1 MTSPEFLPSHVVP
14 PEGMATWAAPDTTR
28 PSSPLDPLLPVQ
40 VIDRRGDWALAL
52 CSNGWSTWVDGRLL
66 LSVPREPPA
75 AAQAAARTADPRP
88 LLGAV
93 EEELSR
99 YRRLVEELAAGQLD
113 GESFTRRTRGNRLGV
128 VVDGD
133 AVWLYDARHERWCY
147 CDGVSL
153 QTYAVASKPSSRP
166 GRQRPPEPGSG
177 GQEAPAGAGGTAP
190 PEGTTDVREG
200 TADVPDG
207 PEGTADVP
215 EGAADPAQEPA
226 GPVSGPASGPVSE
239 PAAPDPAPD
248 PAGPPDGPPPPDPDR
263 TRAMDPGGPPPAAG
277 RG

>member
-1 MTSPEFLPSHVVP
+1 MTSPDFLPSHVVP
-14 PEGMATWAAPDTTR
+14 PEGMATWSAPDTTR
-28 PSSPLDPLLPVQ
+28 PASPLDPLLPVQ

-75 AAQAAARTADPRP
+75 AAQPAARTADPRP

-93 EEELSR
+93 EGELTR
-99 YRRLVEELAAGQLD
+99 YRHLVEELAAGQLD
-113 GESFTRRTRGNRLGV
+113 GESFARRTRGNRLGV

-166 GRQRPPEPGSG
+166 GRQSPSEPGSG
-177 GQEAPAGAGGTAP
+177 ARDGPDAAA
-190 PEGTTDVREG
+190 
-200 TADVPDG
+200 DG
-207 PEGTADVP
+207 PEAATGARNAP
-215 EGAADPAQEPA
+215 AEPAADGPPA
-226 GPVSGPASGPVSE
+226 GTVSGPAT
-239 PAAPDPAPD
+239 PAPED
-248 PAGPPDGPPPPDPDR
+248 PGTAAPAGPGPAPTQVAPPEPDPPSPPDGQPPPDPER
-263 TRAMDPGGPPPAAG
+263 TRAMDPGSPPPAAG

>member
-1 MTSPEFLPSHVVP
+1 MTSPDFLPSHVVP
-14 PEGMATWAAPDTTR
+14 PEGMATWSAPDTTR
-28 PSSPLDPLLPVQ
+28 PASPLDPLLPVQ
-40 VIDRRGDWALAL
+40 IIDRRGDWALAL

-75 AAQAAARTADPRP
+75 AAQPAARTADPRP

-93 EEELSR
+93 EGELTR
-99 YRRLVEELAAGQLD
+99 YRHLVEELAAGQLD
-113 GESFTRRTRGNRLGV
+113 GESFARRTRGNRLGV

-166 GRQRPPEPGSG
+166 GRQSPSEPGSG
-177 GQEAPAGAGGTAP
+177 A
-190 PEGTTDVREG
+190 R
-200 TADVPDG
+200 DG
-207 PEGTADVP
+207 PDAAANEP
-215 EGAADPAQEPA
+215 EPAADPAPGPA
-226 GPVSGPASGPVSE
+226 GTVSA
-239 PAAPDPAPD
+239 PAAPAAPEPTAARPAPPEPEP
-248 PAGPPDGPPPPDPDR
+248 PADGQPPPDAPPPPPDPDR

>member
-1 MTSPEFLPSHVVP
+1 MTSPDFLPSHVVP
-14 PEGMATWAAPDTTR
+14 PEGMATWSAPDTTR
-28 PSSPLDPLLPVQ
+28 PASPLDPLLPVQ

-66 LSVPREPPA
+66 LSVPREAPA
-75 AAQAAARTADPRP
+75 AAQPAARTADPRP

-93 EEELSR
+93 EGELAR
-99 YRRLVEELAAGQLD
+99 YRHLVEELAAGQLD
-113 GESFTRRTRGNRLGV
+113 GESFARRTRGNRLGV

-166 GRQRPPEPGSG
+166 GRQSPSEPGSG
-177 GQEAPAGAGGTAP
+177 ARDEPDGARPDEPEAAADGQAGGQAAAAEPAPGPAGTVAAPAAP
-190 PEGTTDVREG
+190 
-200 TADVPDG
+200 
-207 PEGTADVP
+207 
-215 EGAADPAQEPA
+215 
-226 GPVSGPASGPVSE
+226 E
-239 PAAPDPAPD
+239 PAATRPAAAEPE
-248 PAGPPDGPPPPDPDR
+248 PQPQPQPQPPDAQPPPPDPDR

>member
-75 AAQAAARTADPRP
+75 AAQPAARTADPRP

-93 EEELSR
+93 EGELSR
-99 YRRLVEELAAGQLD
+99 YRHLVEELAAGQLD

-177 GQEAPAGAGGTAP
+177 GRDA
-190 PEGTTDVREG
+190 PEGVG
-200 TADVPDG
+200 GA
-207 PEGTADVP
+207 ADVP
-215 EGAADPAQEPA
+215 EGAADPGQA
-226 GPVSGPASGPVSE
+226 PVGPASGP
-239 PAAPDPAPD
+239 AAPEPSSE
-248 PAGPPDGPPPPDPDR
+248 PAGPPDGPPPPPDPDR
-263 TRAMDPGGPPPAAG
+263 TRAMDPGGPPPGAG

>member
-40 VIDRRGDWALAL
+40 VVDRRGDWALAL

-75 AAQAAARTADPRP
+75 AAQPAARTADPRP
-88 LLGAV
+88 LLGAA

-99 YRRLVEELAAGQLD
+99 YRHLVEELATGQLD
-113 GESFTRRTRGNRLGV
+113 GESFTRRTRGKRLGV

-166 GRQRPPEPGSG
+166 GAQKPPEPGSG
-177 GQEAPAGAGGTAP
+177 GRDAPDATYGAE
-190 PEGTTDVREG
+190 EG
-200 TADVPDG
+200 AADG
-207 PEGTADVP
+207 PTGAVDGP

-226 GPVSGPASGPVSE
+226 GPVSGTVSGDTASGT
-239 PAAPDPAPD
+239 DPG

>member
-40 VIDRRGDWALAL
+40 VVDRRGDWALAL

-75 AAQAAARTADPRP
+75 AAQPAARTADPRP
-88 LLGAV
+88 LLGSV

-99 YRRLVEELAAGQLD
+99 YRHLVEELAAGQLD
-113 GESFTRRTRGNRLGV
+113 GESFARRTRGNRLGV

-153 QTYAVASKPSSRP
+153 QTYAVASKPSSQP
-166 GRQRPPEPGSG
+166 GRQRTPEPGSG
-177 GQEAPAGAGGTAP
+177 GRDG
-190 PEGTTDVREG
+190 
-200 TADVPDG
+200 ADVPGGAANG
-207 PEGTADVP
+207 PEGVA
-215 EGAADPAQEPA
+215 EAAQEPAQEPA
-226 GPVSGPASGPVSE
+226 GPASGPTAPE
-239 PAAPDPAPD
+239 PAPG
-248 PAGPPDGPPPPDPDR
+248 PAGPPDGPPAPPDPDR